1 MIGVPMPRYDLVK
14 RNRYVNKTFVQT
26 SRGCHQGCT
35 FCSEPLMNGLKFRYR
50 PVDEVMY
57 EVDNCGSRMISI
69 NDADFFGTP
78 ERPKEVM
85 RTLKGRNIRWQ
96 AGVTSKLAQ
105 DDAMLELAA
114 ASGCTMLSIGFEA
127 ISRETLKSV
136 HKHVNRPEQFAA
148 LVEKV
153 HSYGIA
159 VFGLFMFGF
168 DGDDTNT
175 FQETAQFN
183 IAANYDAVAYSVLTP
198 YPGTLTWY
206 EMKKAN
212 RIVSFDW
219 EKYDQANVVYQPK
232 KMTGEELSLGHDRGL
247 QDILFDVFYRA
258 PLPLCW
264 RT

>member
-1 MIGVPMPRYDLVK
+1 PSFMPQEALKHADAVVIGEVELVIDKLLDDLKQGQMKGTYKSTKLHPMVGLSMPRYDLLK
-14 RNRYVNKTFVQT
+14 KHRYVNKTFVQT

-50 PVDEVMY
+50 PADEVMY
-57 EVDNCGSRMISI
+57 EIDHCGSRMIAI

-78 ERPKEVM
+78 GRPKAVM
-85 RTLKGRNIRWQ
+85 RALKNRNVRWQ
-96 AGVTSKLAQ
+96 TSVTSKLAQ

-114 ASGCTMLSIGFEA
+114 ASGCSMLSIGFES

-168 DGDDTNT
+168 DGDDTST
-175 FQETAQFN
+175 FQT
-183 IAANYDAVAYSVLTP
+183 
-198 YPGTLTWY
+198 
-206 EMKKAN
+206 
-212 RIVSFDW
+212 
-219 EKYDQANVVYQPK
+219 
-232 KMTGEELSLGHDRGL
+232 
-247 QDILFDVFYRA
+247 
-258 PLPLCW
+258 
-264 RT
+264 